1 MKIKIWGSRGSLPS
15 PMTPNEIK
23 NRSLSLIESF
33 IEAKNITT
41 IRSK

>member
-23 NRSLSLIESF
+23 NRSLSLIDSF
-33 IEAKNITT
+33 IEGKKNITT
-41 IRSK
+41 A